1 MSSLYIKLANNLIQ
15 KQIVEYLQLYT
26 SINNVGILEDSSI
39 LETNDL
45 IIVDNDSYKLLSLT
59 PLQQANT
66 ILINDEENMG
76 GAFIT
81 INPPFKIDALLTAIK
96 QSFAK
101 QKNNLSIGNF
111 HLKEEINKG
120 YFLADNVNIE
130 LTAKEYLLLKSLFQA
145 YPNSIDKST
154 LLITVWNINNEKV
167 ETNTI
172 ETHISSLRKK
182 LINLAQQIIISKD
195 NAGYKIELI
204 V

>member
-15 KQIVEYLQLYT
+15 EKIVDYLQLYT
-26 SINNVGILEDSSI
+26 SINNIGILEDNSV
-39 LETNDL
+39 LEKNDL
-45 IIVDNDSYKLLSLT
+45 IIVDNVNYNLLSLT
-59 PLQQANT
+59 ELQKANT
-66 ILINDEENMG
+66 ILINEEEHSCG
-76 GAFIT
+76 TFVT
-81 INPPFKIDALLTAIK
+81 INTPFTLDTLLTAINK
-96 QSFAK
+96 FIAK
-101 QKNNLSIGNF
+101 QKDNLSIGNF
-111 HLKEEINKG
+111 HLQEEVNKG
-120 YFLADNVNIE
+120 YFVSDNVKIE

-182 LINLAQQIIISKD
+182 LIHLAEQIIISKD
-195 NAGYKIELI
+195 STGYKIDLI